1 MSNHG
6 TSVPIPYY
14 LLPTRLDKYLQSLTI
29 AINKKMYKHTKPSD
43 FTPSF
48 QRTLLL
54 CNFCSK
60 FVQKHKLLLQL
71 HDIHL
76 LSSFL
81 LFNFINYSF
90 LLTSLDRIP
99 FDPKMV

>member
-1 MSNHG
+1 MELQSPYPTTYYPLDWINISNH
-6 TSVPIPYY
+6 S
-14 LLPTRLDKYLQSLTI
+14 
-29 AINKKMYKHTKPSD
+29 
-43 FTPSF
+43 
-48 QRTLLL
+48 LLL
-54 CNFCSK
+54 STKKCTNTQNPAISPPAFREPFFCATFALNLFKNTNSCYNCTIS
-60 FVQKHKLLLQL
+60 F
-71 HDIHL
+71 IIT